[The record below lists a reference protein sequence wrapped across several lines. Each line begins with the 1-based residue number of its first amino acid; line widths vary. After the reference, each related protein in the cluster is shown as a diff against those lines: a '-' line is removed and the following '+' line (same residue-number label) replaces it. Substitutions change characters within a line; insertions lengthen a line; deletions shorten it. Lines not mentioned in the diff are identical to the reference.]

1 MELVSYLQGGK
12 SAFYHS
18 AHTICSSD
26 KSCCYGNRD
35 VRSTHREMQFSII
48 STASPGPPYPPPPK
62 KNSHNYKLAD
72 INAKSTAD
80 SWNICGD
87 YNYYCFGLRLKF
99 TARNMFIGRQH
110 LKF

>member
-1 MELVSYLQGGK
+1 MVGSVRFIIQ
-12 SAFYHS
+12 F
-18 AHTICSSD
+18 TPSD
-26 KSCCYGNRD
+26 LPIKVAAMVTVMFDLRTERCNFQS
-35 VRSTHREMQFSII
+35 F
-48 STASPGPPYPPPPK
+48 PPPRPALPTPLPPPQK
-62 KNSHNYKLAD
+62 KTHNYKLAD

-87 YNYYCFGLRLKF
+87 YNYYCFGPRLKF